1 MRKEIDIGGAHLC
14 PRSWREH
21 NSVRD
26 VRLPISR
33 DIGYNLFG
41 ASP

>member
-1 MRKEIDIGGAHLC
+1 MHKEIDIGGTHLR
-14 PRSWREH
+14 PRLWREH
-21 NSVRD
+21 DSVRD